1 MAGFQPFRSFFTF
14 SSGVDRHIL
23 ELCPDGEQK
32 KFRNIGAIVALTSFF
47 AFVSGSYALYT
58 IFDNVYIAIGFG
70 LLWGCMIYALDR
82 YLVAS
87 MKKLWLKSPS
97 EMAETDD
104 PNDFFIEDKSR
115 EWWQGFP
122 RIVLALVIAVV
133 ISKPLEMKIFEKE
146 INQVIAEE
154 KNQLRLEAREQIGQI
169 YGPQN
174 QALEGEINRLRSEI
188 ATKTERSQ
196 QLYESFITEAEGTA
210 GTGLRGKGPVYA
222 DKKAQ
227 YDLSVLDLQ
236 ATQLRNN
243 ASIDSLLAIQNGLA
257 GEFEASVA
265 ESEPIIEEVD
275 GLMARIAAL
284 NTLGGENGHLPS
296 IFIMLLFM
304 AVEMAPILAKLLS
317 GVGHYDK
324 ELINF
329 EMHKT
334 LMIGEDM
341 QRRIAYWTEGGTL
354 YPTNDAELR
363 VSEEAATGQI
373 TEEMIA
379 EGIGKTEARELLR
392 TALKEEGREY
402 RERMVNEHLKYDI
415 KLFSATYLSKRE
427 DELLAVRS
435 ETKALKA
442 ERAAIKA
449 AEKAELEKQK
459 TIHEAEI
466 AKLEEQQEAQKKK
479 EALRIKHEQDLIKQ
493 KERAEIEERE
503 LAEQLERE
511 RQEREHKAQMKTQA
525 KMKELEMQRIKQEQ
539 KAEADLNRLKEKGRL
554 ADNEASHSSSNEEDS
569 ASAAEETEIV

>member
-58 IFDNVYIAIGFG
+58 IFDNTYIAVGFG
-70 LLWGCMIYALDR
+70 LLWGAMIYALDR

-97 EMAETDD
+97 EMTETDD
-104 PNDFFIEDKSR
+104 PSDFFIEDKSR

-174 QALEGEINRLRSEI
+174 QAIEAEISRLRGEI
-188 ATKTERSQ
+188 ATKTQRSQ

-227 YDLSVLDLQ
+227 YDLSVFDLET
-236 ATQLRNN
+236 TQLRNN

-257 GEFEASVA
+257 SEFEASVA
-265 ESEPIIEEVD
+265 ESEPIIDEVD

-341 QRRIAYWTEGGTL
+341 QRRLQLWHGDGSL
-354 YPTNDAELR
+354 YPENDVALK

-373 TEEMIA
+373 TEEDV
-379 EGIGKTEARELLR
+379 EGMGRTEARELQRSL
-392 TALKEEGREY
+392 LKEQGREY

-449 AEKAELEKQK
+449 SEKAELEKQK

-466 AKLEEQQEAQKKK
+466 AKIAESQAAEKQK

-493 KERAEIEERE
+493 KEQAQIEQKELEERLKREE
-503 LAEQLERE
+503 L
-511 RQEREHKAQMKTQA
+511 EREHKAEMMTQA
-525 KMKELEMQRIKQEQ
+525 KMQELELDKAKKERKAAEEIQKQRE
-539 KAEADLNRLKEKGRL
+539 LTRL
-554 ADNEASHSSSNEEDS
+554 AQNGSSSSNGSDTDTPS
-569 ASAAEETEIV
+569 PSEETESV

>member
-58 IFDNVYIAIGFG
+58 IFENTYIAIGFG
-70 LLWGCMIYALDR
+70 LLWGAMIYALDR

-97 EMAETDD
+97 EMSETDD
-104 PNDFFIEDKSR
+104 PTDFFVEDKSR

-154 KNQLRLEAREQIGQI
+154 KNQLRLEARDQIGQI

-174 QALEGEINRLRSEI
+174 QAIDAEINRLRTEI
-188 ATKTERSQ
+188 ADKTERSQ

-227 YDLSVLDLQ
+227 YDLSVFDLET
-236 ATQLRNN
+236 TQLRNN
-243 ASIDSLLAIQNGLA
+243 TSIDSLVAVRNGLA
-257 GEFEASVA
+257 SEIDASVA
-265 ESEPIIEEVD
+265 EAEPIIDEVD

-304 AVEMAPILAKLLS
+304 AIEMAPILAKLLS

-341 QRRIAYWTEGGTL
+341 KRRIEIWKDGDAL
-354 YPTNDAELR
+354 YPKELMELR
-363 VSEEAATGQI
+363 LSEEAATGEI
-373 TEEMIA
+373 TEEMA
-379 EGIGKTEARELLR
+379 EELGPIEAND
-392 TALKEEGREY
+392 AFKAQLKKESRQY
-402 RERMVNEHLKYDI
+402 RERMINEHLKYDI
-415 KLFSATYLSKRE
+415 KLFSALYLSKRD
-427 DELLAVRS
+427 DELLAVKS
-435 ETKALKA
+435 ETKAIKA
-442 ERAAIKA
+442 EKAAIKA
-449 AEKAELEKQK
+449 AERAELEKQK

-466 AKLEEQQEAQKKK
+466 AKIAESQAAEKQK

-493 KERAEIEERE
+493 KEQAVIAQIELEERLKREE
-503 LAEQLERE
+503 L
-511 RQEREHKAQMKTQA
+511 EREHKAQMETEEKVQ
-525 KMKELEMQRIKQEQ
+525 ELELKRTKQERQAAEEIEKQ
-539 KAEADLNRLKEKGRL
+539 KEMTRL
-554 ADNEASHSSSNEEDS
+554 AQNGSSSSNSSDS
-569 ASAAEETEIV
+569 DAPSSSEETESV

>member
-32 KFRNIGAIVALTSFF
+32 KFRNIGAIVALTAIF

-58 IFDNVYIAIGFG
+58 IFDNLYIAIGFG
-70 LLWGCMIYALDR
+70 ILWGGMIYALDR

-87 MKKLWLKSPS
+87 MRKLWPKPAKEL
-97 EMAETDD
+97 ATLDD
-104 PNDFFIEDKSR
+104 PSDYFVEDKSR

-188 ATKTERSQ
+188 ATKTKRSQ

-227 YDLSVLDLQ
+227 YDLSALDLQ

-243 ASIDSLLAIQNGLA
+243 ASIDSLLALQNGLA

-284 NTLGGENGHLPS
+284 NKLGNENGHLPS

-304 AVEMAPILAKLLS
+304 AIEMAPILAKLLS

-324 ELINF
+324 EAINF
-329 EMHKT
+329 EIHKEI
-334 LMIGEDM
+334 MIGNDIRRGIEEWEMGEMSVDFSEESSEELGGIEERESNKSK
-341 QRRIAYWTEGGTL
+341 RRIDGH
-354 YPTNDAELR
+354 
-363 VSEEAATGQI
+363 
-373 TEEMIA
+373 
-379 EGIGKTEARELLR
+379 K
-392 TALKEEGREY
+392 Y
-402 RERMVNEHLKYDI
+402 REHMVNEHLKYDI
-415 KLFSATYLSKRE
+415 KLFAETYKEERKQALRVIK
-427 DELLAVRS
+427 S
-435 ETKALKA
+435 EPDALK
-442 ERAAIKA
+442 
-449 AEKAELEKQK
+449 
-459 TIHEAEI
+459 
-466 AKLEEQQEAQKKK
+466 
-479 EALRIKHEQDLIKQ
+479 
-493 KERAEIEERE
+493 KERAEIRATQKAELAKQKAIQEAEIAQMEADQEAALKKEAMKKKFENQQIEQEQHAQIEEKE
-503 LAEQLERE
+503 LAEKLERE
-511 RQEREHKAQMKTQA
+511 KLEREHKAQMKTQA

-554 ADNEASHSSSNEEDS
+554 AENGASDSSSNEEDS
-569 ASAAEETEIV
+569 ASAAEESEIV

>member
-32 KFRNIGAIVALTSFF
+32 KFRNIGAIVALTAVF

-58 IFDNVYIAIGFG
+58 IFDNLYIAIGFG
-70 LLWGCMIYALDR
+70 ILWGGMIYALDR

-87 MKKLWLKSPS
+87 MRKLWPKPAKEL
-97 EMAETDD
+97 ATLDD
-104 PNDFFIEDKSR
+104 PSDYFVEDKSR

-174 QALEGEINRLRSEI
+174 QAIETEINRLRGEI

-227 YDLSVLDLQ
+227 YDLSVFDLE

-243 ASIDSLLAIQNGLA
+243 ASIDSLLTIQNGLA
-257 GEFEASVA
+257 SEFEASVS
-265 ESEPIIEEVD
+265 ETEPIIDEVD

-284 NTLGGENGHLPS
+284 NKLGDENGHLPS

-304 AVEMAPILAKLLS
+304 AIEMAPILAKLLS

-324 ELINF
+324 EAINF
-329 EMHKT
+329 EIHKEI
-334 LMIGEDM
+334 MIGNDI
-341 QRRIAYWTEGGTL
+341 RRGIEEWEMGEVAIDY
-354 YPTNDAELR
+354 
-363 VSEEAATGQI
+363 SEEGSEELGSIEEREGDKSKRRVDGQ
-373 TEEMIA
+373 
-379 EGIGKTEARELLR
+379 K
-392 TALKEEGREY
+392 Y
-402 RERMVNEHLKYDI
+402 REHMVNEHLKYDI
-415 KLFSATYLSKRE
+415 KLFAETYKEERKQALRVIK
-427 DELLAVRS
+427 S
-435 ETKALKA
+435 EPDALK
-442 ERAAIKA
+442 
-449 AEKAELEKQK
+449 
-459 TIHEAEI
+459 
-466 AKLEEQQEAQKKK
+466 
-479 EALRIKHEQDLIKQ
+479 
-493 KERAEIEERE
+493 KERAEIRATQKAELAKQKAIQEAEIAQMEADQEATLKKEAMKKKFENQQIEQEQHALMEEKE
-503 LAEQLERE
+503 LAEKLERE
-511 RQEREHKAQMKTQA
+511 KLEREHRAEMKTQA
-525 KMKELEMQRIKQEQ
+525 KMQELELDKAKKERKAAEEIQKQRE
-539 KAEADLNRLKEKGRL
+539 LTRL
-554 ADNEASHSSSNEEDS
+554 AQKGSSSSNGSDTDTPS
-569 ASAAEETEIV
+569 PSEETESV

>member
-32 KFRNIGAIVALTSFF
+32 KFRNIGAIVALTAVF

-58 IFDNVYIAIGFG
+58 IFDNLYIAIGFG
-70 LLWGCMIYALDR
+70 ILWGGMIYALDR

-87 MKKLWLKSPS
+87 MRKLWPKPAKEL
-97 EMAETDD
+97 ATLDD
-104 PNDFFIEDKSR
+104 PSDYFVEDKSR

-174 QALEGEINRLRSEI
+174 QAIETEINRLRGEI

-227 YDLSVLDLQ
+227 YDLSVFDLE

-243 ASIDSLLAIQNGLA
+243 ASIDSLLTIQNGLA
-257 GEFEASVA
+257 SEFEASVL
-265 ESEPIIEEVD
+265 ETEPIIDEVD

-284 NTLGGENGHLPS
+284 NKLGDENGHLPS

-304 AVEMAPILAKLLS
+304 AIEMAPILAKLLS

-324 ELINF
+324 EAINF
-329 EMHKT
+329 EIHKEI
-334 LMIGEDM
+334 MIGNDI
-341 QRRIAYWTEGGTL
+341 RRGLEEWEMGEVAVD
-354 YPTNDAELR
+354 N
-363 VSEEAATGQI
+363 SEEGS
-373 TEEMIA
+373 EELGNI
-379 EGIGKTEARELLR
+379 EERESDKSKRREDGHKYREL
-392 TALKEEGREY
+392 
-402 RERMVNEHLKYDI
+402 MVNEHLKYDI
-415 KLFSATYLSKRE
+415 KLFAETYKEERKQALRVIK
-427 DELLAVRS
+427 S
-435 ETKALKA
+435 EPDALK
-442 ERAAIKA
+442 
-449 AEKAELEKQK
+449 
-459 TIHEAEI
+459 
-466 AKLEEQQEAQKKK
+466 
-479 EALRIKHEQDLIKQ
+479 
-493 KERAEIEERE
+493 KERAEIRATQKAELAKKKAIQEAEIAQMEADQEAALKKEAMKKKFENQQIEQEQHALMEEKE
-503 LAEQLERE
+503 LAEKLERE
-511 RQEREHKAQMKTQA
+511 KLEREHRAEMKTQA
-525 KMKELEMQRIKQEQ
+525 KMQELELD
-539 KAEADLNRLKEKGRL
+539 KAKKERQ
-554 ADNEASHSSSNEEDS
+554 
-569 ASAAEETEIV
+569 AAEEIQKQRELTRLAQNGSSASNGSDTDTPSPSEETESV